1 MLLLIF
7 ILYLIADI
15 QYRNNLSSL
24 NLDWMSSYKAV
35 GWAGFVVLFVYNV
48 MYFVYFCIQVFVGC
62 RYTNRE
68 RMEYARNCYY
78 REMLDQFQ
86 TYQEISNPT
95 MKQSEVQSFF
105 SSVAKKNGY
114 LSLINNLQKAE
125 PAIELG
131 KSKSKK

>member
-1 MLLLIF
+1 
-7 ILYLIADI
+7 
-15 QYRNNLSSL
+15 
-24 NLDWMSSYKAV
+24 
-35 GWAGFVVLFVYNV
+35 
-48 MYFVYFCIQVFVGC
+48 
-62 RYTNRE
+62 
-68 RMEYARNCYY
+68 
-78 REMLDQFQ
+78 
-86 TYQEISNPT
+86 